1 MINSAE
7 SAVEALEQ
15 RERLLRLREMEASGE
30 KGDATPTQGNVS
42 AAFDPSLGRRRGIKY
57 TRWDTT
63 TSSEFSDWR

>member
-7 SAVEALEQ
+7 SAVQALEE
-15 RERLLRLREMEASGE
+15 RERLVQQHQKQAEPD
-30 KGDATPTQGNVS
+30 GDATPTQVTTAS
-42 AAFDPSLGRRRGIKY
+42 FDPSLGPKRSKGVAY